1 MDLSVRTTTTT
12 RLLEALH
19 DPTDEAVWREFD
31 ARYRPI
37 IYAVAQRLGLNPDDA
52 AEVAQ
57 ATLADFVRDYRKGGY
72 DRERGR
78 LRSWIIGIARHRVTD
93 ALRQRAKRRE
103 VRGESGFDE
112 APDDHRLVELWEAE
126 REKTILDLALKELRE
141 NTKTDEKTIRSFEMV
156 AIEGMPAEAVAAE
169 SGLTVAEVY
178 RVKNRITKRLREI
191 VEQLTHAY
199 LEGE

>member
-1 MDLSVRTTTTT
+1 VNASARTTTTT
-12 RLLEALH
+12 ELLQALH
-19 DPTDEAVWREFD
+19 DRSDEAVWRVFD

-37 IYAVAQRLGLNPDDA
+37 IYAIAMRLGLNQDDA

-93 ALRQRAKRRE
+93 VLRQRAKQRE
-103 VRGESGFDE
+103 MRGESAFDGL
-112 APDDHRLVELWEAE
+112 PDDDRLVECWEAE
-126 REKTILDLALKELRE
+126 REKTILDLALKELRH
-141 NTKTDEKTIRSFEMV
+141 NTRTDEKTIRSFEMV
-156 AIEGMPAEAVAAE
+156 AIEGVPAEAVATE
-169 SGLTVAEVY
+169 WGMTIAEVY
-178 RVKNRITKRLREI
+178 RVKNRITKRLRGI
-191 VEQLTHAY
+191 VDQLTHAY